1 MDLGLAG
8 NAYVVLG
15 GTRGMGRETV
25 RLLAEE
31 GAHVA
36 VVSRDPG
43 AARAEFDRW
52 AALHGVDILGL
63 TADVSRPGEIEAA
76 VGSAI
81 RHFGTIQGLAVTNHF
96 MGPARSFETA
106 DDAEWHDYFQH
117 SLMGAV
123 RAARAILPHMADNR
137 RGSLVLTSAFS
148 SRAPKAYIPAYAA
161 FKAALNNLVKS
172 LMKTYGSSGVRV
184 NAVAPGAIRT
194 GRYDERLAQL
204 RGERPEITTQEAEA
218 IMLER
223 LDMAVAL
230 ERIGD
235 PSEVAE
241 LIVFLLSARGG
252 YINGLIANIDG
263 GTDF

>member
-31 GAHVA
+31 GANVA
-36 VVSRDPG
+36 VISRNPG
-43 AARAEFDRW
+43 SAQPDFERLAAE
-52 AALHGVDILGL
+52 HGVEILGL
-63 TADVSRPGEIEAA
+63 LADASHSGEVEAA
-76 VGSAI
+76 IGSAI
-81 RHFGTIQGLAVTNHF
+81 RHFGRLHGCAVTNHW
-96 MGPARSFETA
+96 MGQSRAFEA
-106 DDAEWHDYFQH
+106 VEDAEWHDYFQH

-123 RAARAILPHMADNR
+123 RTARAVLPHMAEN
-137 RGSLVLTSAFS
+137 GGGNLVLTSAFS
-148 SRAPKAYIPAYAA
+148 SRAPKPYIPAYAA

-172 LMKTYGSSGVRV
+172 LMKAYGPSGVRV

-194 GRYDERLAQL
+194 GRYDERLTQL
-204 RGERPEITTQEAEA
+204 HREASDITTQEAEA
-218 IMLER
+218 IMLEQ
-223 LDMAVAL
+223 LDMKVAL